1 MVLISYINMFL
12 HFEVRHIHSK
22 FCQLHL
28 ILSRSVFCKKGI
40 LRNFAKLTG
49 KHLCQ
54 SLFFNRV
61 AGLQLYK
68 KRLCHRSFPVN
79 FAEFLRTPFLTEHL
93 PRLLLPIL
101 ICHFNDTNLK
111 WVLTS
116 LNNHS
121 TETRLVQPYGPYL
134 GFWVPLFW
142 YALICTL
149 L

>member
-1 MVLISYINMFL
+1 MFL

-68 KRLCHRSFPVN
+68 RDSVTGLFP
-79 FAEFLRTPFLTEHL
+79 
-93 PRLLLPIL
+93 
-101 ICHFNDTNLK
+101 
-111 WVLTS
+111 
-116 LNNHS
+116 
-121 TETRLVQPYGPYL
+121 
-134 GFWVPLFW
+134 
-142 YALICTL
+142 
-149 L
+149 